1 MLLFFFLFRNF
12 SQRLQQEIEE
22 GKMTL
27 FAQGGAL
34 VGVAKS
40 KWVATQIATEDEIGV
55 ASSKASLSAAKAR
68 RTVD

>member
-1 MLLFFFLFRNF
+1 
-12 SQRLQQEIEE
+12 
-22 GKMTL
+22 MTL

-34 VGVAKS
+34 VGGEVAKS